1 MSNSDIREA
10 FETRIATWAAAQT
23 PALPIAWEN
32 TSYTPSPQTMYL
44 RCAMLPAATQD
55 PSMGAKHIRLTGMYA
70 INVYGVQD
78 QGPAAAEAAA
88 DAIIALFPRGGMV
101 QNGVTI
107 NIDTTGS
114 RAQGLNDINGFFFI
128 PVRIKYREDVLS

>member
-1 MSNSDIREA
+1 MNADIREA
-10 FETRIATWAAAQT
+10 FETRINAWASAQV
-23 PALPIAWEN
+23 PPIPIAWEN
-32 TSYTPSPQTMYL
+32 TSYTPSPQVLYL
-44 RCAMLPAATQD
+44 RCAMLPAPTQN
-55 PSMGAKHIRLTGMYA
+55 PSMGAKHERLQGLYQV
-70 INVYGVQD
+70 NVYGVQD
-78 QGPAAAEAAA
+78 QGPAGAEAVA

>member
-10 FETRIATWAAAQT
+10 FETRIAAYATAQT
-23 PALPIAWEN
+23 PPLAVAWEN
-32 TSYTPSPQTMYL
+32 TSYTPSPTAMYL
-44 RCAMLPAATQD
+44 RCAMLPAVTQN
-55 PSMGAKHIRLTGMYA
+55 PSMGAVHIRLMGLYQ

-78 QGPAAAEAAA
+78 EGPAGAEAIA
-88 DAIIALFPRGGMV
+88 DAIIALFPRGGMI

-114 RAQGLNDINGFFFI
+114 RTQGLNDVNGFFFI
-128 PVRIKYREDVLS
+128 PVRIRYREDVLS